1 MHFKFDSIVS
11 DCGEPVP
18 PANGSVISNDITHAT
33 IGCNEGY
40 HENTAG
46 KSVVSC
52 LASGLWEESFQCHI
66 GWGLIILYFDL
77 HQQFFKFDFKKDFSK
92 SNLEDFSICSKYYP
106 DNSSSD
112 CGEVDVPFN
121 VILETANFTHAKIS
135 CQAGFNLIGES
146 FLWCQ
151 ESGKWDQSSFCH
163 IGNDLF

>member
-18 PANGSVISNDITHAT
+18 PANGSVISNDISHAT

-77 HQQFFKFDFKKDFSK
+77 HQQFFLNLILKKIFQNQIS
-92 SNLEDFSICSKYYP
+92 
-106 DNSSSD
+106 
-112 CGEVDVPFN
+112 
-121 VILETANFTHAKIS
+121 KIS
-135 CQAGFNLIGES
+135 QYVQNIILIILPQTVER
-146 FLWCQ
+146 LMYR
-151 ESGKWDQSSFCH
+151 
-163 IGNDLF
+163 LM